1 MFCII
6 KPDEGIALCTLFAR
20 SDISVEL
27 HHSQLAYWDGL
38 INTARFDLRAE
49 NAFIL
54 IVFIYANFAC
64 GMPPLQS
71 LFKIKVLGK
80 GIAGKSCNNDKCD
93 PGLHSSVTIGRL
105 LIIRNFFDHY
115 LPLVHGQWQP

>member
-27 HHSQLAYWDGL
+27 HHSQLAYWDGH

-49 NAFIL
+49 NAIIL
-54 IVFIYANFAC
+54 NVFIYANFAC

-71 LFKIKVLGK
+71 LFKIKVLCK
-80 GIAGKSCNNDKCD
+80 VFAGKICYNDICD
-93 PGLHSSVTIGRL
+93 PVLHSSFTIVSL
-105 LIIRNFFDHY
+105 LIILNFLDHY
-115 LPLVHGQWQP
+115 LPLVHC